1 MLKNK
6 KIGIV
11 VPAYNEERFIGKVL
25 ESMPK
30 FVDRIYVVDDASKDS
45 TSRIALDMANM
56 DKRIAV
62 IKRETNGGVG
72 AAIISGHKAALKD
85 GMDVAA
91 VMAGDGQMP
100 PAILSMILDPVVSGK
115 ADYAKGNRISTS
127 DDRREM
133 PKFRVVGTFLLTILT
148 RISSGYWHISDP
160 QNGYTAIGRDALLKL
175 DLDAIYKG
183 FAFENDM
190 LVRLNIMDARVIDVP
205 HQAIYRGQTSK
216 IKYPKFIMKT
226 SWMLLKSW
234 IWRLWVK
241 YIKRLSDKKEK

>member
-62 IKRETNGGVG
+62 VKRETNGGVG

-115 ADYAKGNRISTS
+115 ADYAKGNRMSTAA
-127 DDRREM
+127 DRRGM

-160 QNGYTAIGRDALLKL
+160 QNGYTAISRDALLKL
-175 DLDAIYKG
+175 HLDSIYRG

-190 LVRLNIMDARVIDVP
+190 LVRLNVIGAIVVDVP
-205 HQAIYRGQTSK
+205 HHAVYQGQTSK
-216 IKYPKFIMKT
+216 IKYPQFMIKT

-234 IWRLWVK
+234 IWRLRVK
-241 YIKRLSDKKEK
+241 YIKRISN